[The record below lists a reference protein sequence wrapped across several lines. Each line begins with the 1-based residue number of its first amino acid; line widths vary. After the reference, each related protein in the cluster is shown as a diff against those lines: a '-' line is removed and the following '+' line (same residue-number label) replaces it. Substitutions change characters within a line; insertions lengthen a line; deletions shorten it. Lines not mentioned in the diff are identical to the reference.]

1 MDTVV
6 GLGSA
11 GCNIADAFAK
21 YPQYKTYKID
31 VGLTGQNCF
40 NFPPVSSHKECEDKC
55 PPMEDFFKDVAGEV
69 LFVVGGSGTISG
81 ASLKILHHLQRCR
94 INILYIQ
101 PDSDLL
107 SETRRLQER
116 LVFGILQEYA
126 RSAVFEKIYLISNLQ
141 LEEILGEVPVTN
153 YYDRL
158 NELIVSTVHML
169 NIFQNIP
176 PVVSTFSQI
185 LESAR
190 IATFGVFDV
199 DSGKEKYFF
208 PLDIIR
214 EKRYYYGINEG
225 ALKNDGTLFKKIK
238 ERVKESTQEKKRAS
252 YGVYETQYDAN
263 YGYVISYTSKIQ
275 LDTLMFNEYNID

>member
-1 MDTVV
+1 MDTII

-11 GCNIADAFAK
+11 GCNVANTFAK
-21 YPQYKTYKID
+21 YPQYKIYKID
-31 VGLTGQNCF
+31 VGLAGQNCF
-40 NFPPVSSHKECEDKC
+40 NFPPVNSHEECEEKC
-55 PPMEDFFKDVAGEV
+55 PPMGDFFKDVSGEI

-81 ASLKILHHLQRCR
+81 ASLKILHHLKRCR

-126 RSAVFEKIYLISNLQ
+126 RSAIFEKIYLISNLQ

-208 PLDIIR
+208 PLDIVR
-214 EKRYYYGINEG
+214 EKRYYYGINEK
-225 ALKNDGTLFKKIK
+225 ALKSDGALFKKIK
-238 ERVKESTQEKKRAS
+238 ERVKDSTQDKKRAS
-252 YGVYETQYDAN
+252 YGVYETQYDTN

-275 LDTLMFNEYNID
+275 LDTLVFSEYNID

>member
-1 MDTVV
+1 MDTII

-21 YPQYKTYKID
+21 YPQYEIYKID
-31 VGLTGQNCF
+31 VGLKGEGSF
-40 NFPPVSSHKECEDKC
+40 DFPLVSSHEDCETKC
-55 PPMEDFFKDVAGEV
+55 PPMEDFFKNVSGEI
-69 LFVVGGSGTISG
+69 LFIVGGSGTISG
-81 ASLKILHHLQRCR
+81 AALQVLHHLRRCR

-126 RSAVFEKIYLISNLQ
+126 RSAVFEKIYLISNSQ

-153 YYDRL
+153 YYSRL
-158 NELIVSTVHML
+158 NELIVSTIHML

-176 PVVSTFSQI
+176 PVVSTFSQV

-199 DSGKEKYFF
+199 ESGKEKYFF
-208 PLDIIR
+208 PLDIVR
-214 EKRYYYGINEG
+214 EKRYYYGISEE
-225 ALKNDGTLFKKIK
+225 ALKNDGALFKKIK
-238 ERVKESTQEKKRAS
+238 ERVKDSTQDKKRAS
-252 YGVYETQYDAN
+252 YGVYQTQYDTN

-275 LDTLMFNEYNID
+275 LDTLVFNEYNID

>member
-11 GCNIADAFAK
+11 GCNIADAFAQ
-21 YPQYKTYKID
+21 YPQYEIYKID
-31 VGLTGQNCF
+31 VGLTGEGCF
-40 NFPPVSSHKECEDKC
+40 AFPDVSNHEECEAKC
-55 PPMEDFFKDVAGEV
+55 PPMEDFFKDVSGEV

-81 ASLKILHHLQRCR
+81 ASLQILHHLRHCR
-94 INILYIQ
+94 INVLYIQ
-101 PDSDLL
+101 PDPDLL

-153 YYDRL
+153 YYNRL

-169 NIFQNIP
+169 NIFQNVP
-176 PVVSTFSQI
+176 PVVSTFSQV

-208 PLDIIR
+208 PLDIVR
-214 EKRYYYGINEG
+214 EKRYYYGINEK
-225 ALKNDGTLFKKIK
+225 ALKSDGALFKKIK
-238 ERVKESTQEKKRAS
+238 ERVKDSTQDKKRAS
-252 YGVYETQYDAN
+252 YGVYQTQYDIN

-275 LDTLMFNEYNID
+275 LDTLAFNEYNIK